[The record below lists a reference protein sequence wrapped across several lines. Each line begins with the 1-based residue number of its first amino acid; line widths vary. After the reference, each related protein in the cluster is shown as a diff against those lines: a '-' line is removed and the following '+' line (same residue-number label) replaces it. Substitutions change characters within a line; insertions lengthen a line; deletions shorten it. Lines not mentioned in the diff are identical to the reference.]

1 MKRLALLFIIGHLS
15 MSVAVAQKRITREYQ
30 NQSISDALRQLAV
43 EQSDYT
49 IYFLYNELEDFRIT
63 TSVHRKTVPDAIRQ
77 MIGFYPI
84 RVSTT
89 DDDDGRK
96 IFVECIQKADTRYK
110 GTIIDET
117 GQPIAYANVALLN
130 PVDSTLLNGG
140 VSNESGYFAIPA
152 PSNLSPN
159 GAAEP
164 LLLKISF
171 VGYKTVYQRCENP
184 EIGTI
189 QMQPAQY
196 TIKGVTVDG
205 TRIMNYVDKSVHT
218 FSAEQIKKARHVC
231 DLLEFV
237 EELKIDPV
245 SNKIKQING
254 GDVKILLNG
263 VTASDIDLK
272 GIPANKILKV
282 EYYNIPP
289 ARYADAGVVV
299 NVITKEAETGYSVGV
314 EGRTAFTTGFTD
326 DEVYYN
332 FTSGNHQLGLSYT
345 FSLREY
351 TKRFSER
358 TYDYL
363 LNGRQTQYKN
373 KQLDKFGYTWSD
385 PVVKYTYNKPDD
397 ITVQVVATPHF
408 DTYHADGESDISIHS
423 AVDDIKGEGRFDT
436 RDRTF
441 GPDANV
447 YIQKTLPKN
456 QELAI
461 DLVGTYYHA
470 SKEYANLQT
479 DLNNHEK
486 LLSDTV
492 KQKND
497 KYSFIGELA
506 YTKKWEKSSL
516 SLGYRGTFGRSTA
529 TISNVLSNYQD
540 YDYSSASYKNYM
552 YVEYSGML
560 KRWMYRIGVGATQ
573 VTQKNDDTSDSRW
586 LFTPKLILSTN
597 LSKTMNLQWVTSSW
611 ATTPA
616 ISQLSNNASLVIPG
630 VMSVGNPYLKSYNSY
645 KTELIY
651 KWNLSW
657 LNTQFSVNYTYRD
670 SPVSRY
676 YTEQVMN
683 GQPYIVGM
691 SENAHFSSDFGGNIR
706 LTVKP
711 FKNNVLTLYFI
722 NQILYQTVSSPIIGK
737 YHHTWAPI
745 YYGVQFHKG
754 NWSASYQGSVV
765 SKQLSGSY
773 LDAGENQSHLQV
785 YWQKKNW
792 RLYTACY
799 WLLTRSRYSSNT
811 LPTSILQ
818 SSSKTWIDDNKSMFL
833 IGFSYNFFSGKDLDI
848 NRKLQN
854 KDSDKGTF

>member
-1 MKRLALLFIIGHLS
+1 MKRLILLLLIAHLS
-15 MSVAVAQKRITREYQ
+15 LSGAVAQKRITREY
-30 NQSISDALRQLAV
+30 NNVSFSEALRQLNA
-43 EQSDYT
+43 ESEKYE
-49 IYFLYNELEDFRIT
+49 INFLYNELEDFRIT
-63 TSVHRKTVPDAIRQ
+63 TSVRRKTLPDAIRQ

-84 RVSTT
+84 RMSIDSTEIT
-89 DDDDGRK
+89 
-96 IFVECIQKADTRYK
+96 VECVQKADTRYK
-110 GTIIDET
+110 GTIIDES

-130 PVDSTLLNGG
+130 SADSTLLNGG

-152 PSNLSPN
+152 PSNLLPN

-164 LLLKISF
+164 VLLKISF
-171 VGYKTVYQRCENP
+171 VGYKTVYKRCENP
-184 EIGTI
+184 EVGTI

-218 FSAEQIKKARHVC
+218 FSAEQIRKARHVC

-237 EELKIDPV
+237 EDLKIDPV

-263 VTASDIDLK
+263 VTASEIDLK

-299 NVITKEAETGYSVGV
+299 NVITKEAETGYGVGV

-326 DEVYYN
+326 DHVYYN
-332 FTSGNHQLGLSYT
+332 FTSGNHQLGLSYL
-345 FSLREY
+345 FNLREY
-351 TKRFSER
+351 TKRFSEH

-373 KQLDKFGYTWSD
+373 TQRDKFGYTWSD

-423 AVDDIKGEGRFDT
+423 AVDNIKGEGKFDT

-447 YIQKTLPKN
+447 YIQKTLPKK

-461 DLVGTYYHA
+461 DLVGTYYHT
-470 SKEYANLQT
+470 KVNYKNEQT
-479 DLNNHEK
+479 DMNDGSI
-486 LLSDTV
+486 LLTDAT
-492 KQKND
+492 KQKNN

-506 YTKKWEKSSL
+506 YTKKWEKGSL
-516 SLGYRGTFGRSTA
+516 SLGYRGTFGKSKA

-552 YVEYSGML
+552 YAEYSGAI
-560 KRWMYRIGVGATQ
+560 KKWMYRIGVGATQ

-586 LFTPKLILSTN
+586 LFTPKFILSTN
-597 LSKTMNLQWVTSSW
+597 LSKTMSLQWVTSSSSQVP
-611 ATTPA
+611 T
-616 ISQLSNNASLVIPG
+616 ISELGNNARLIIPNVI
-630 VMSVGNPYLKSYNSY
+630 SVGNPYLKSYNTY
-645 KTELIY
+645 QTQLTHR
-651 KWNLSW
+651 WNLGW
-657 LNTQFSVNYTYRD
+657 LNTRLSLVYAYAD
-670 SPVSRY
+670 SPVSNY
-676 YTEQVMN
+676 YTEQTIN
-683 GQPYIVGM
+683 GQQYIVSM
-691 SENAHFSSDFGGNIR
+691 KENANFASNLGGSYM

-711 FKNNVLTLYFI
+711 FKNEVLTLTL
-722 NQILYQTVSSPIIGK
+722 QGSVLYQTVSSPIVGR
-737 YHHTWAPI
+737 YHHTWAPF
-745 YYGVQFHKG
+745 YYNIDFRKG
-754 NWSASYQGSVV
+754 CWGAFYRGSIV
-765 SKQLSGSY
+765 SKFLNGSFLS
-773 LDAGENQSHLQV
+773 AGENQSTLQV
-785 YWQKKNW
+785 FWQKKNW
-792 RLYTACY
+792 RLYASDIFF
-799 WLLTRSRYSSNT
+799 LTRARYSSNS

-818 SSSKTWIDDNKSMFL
+818 SSSKTWIDDNKSMFV

-848 NRKLQN
+848 DRKLQN